1 MKIIETYKPICIN
14 WITNAGKIRSDY
26 GVMTSSMIKIA
37 DQRYFKSLSG
47 DDLNHFTGSNGRKVG
62 TVQKIDYLELAR

>member
-1 MKIIETYKPICIN
+1 MIVETFKPIRLN
-14 WITNAGKIRSDY
+14 WITNAGKVRSDY

-47 DDLNHFTGSNGRKVG
+47 DDLCHFTGSNGRKVG
-62 TVQKIDYLELAR
+62 TVQSIDCLKLAE